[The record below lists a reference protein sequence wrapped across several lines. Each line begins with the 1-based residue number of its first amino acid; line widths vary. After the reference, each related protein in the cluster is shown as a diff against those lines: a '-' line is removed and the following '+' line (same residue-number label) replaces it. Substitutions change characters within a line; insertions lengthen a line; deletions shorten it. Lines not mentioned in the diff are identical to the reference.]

1 LLKKS
6 PSRWRKTDL
15 HLHSNKSD
23 GEYPPRELVRL
34 VHEAGVGVMA
44 LTDHDSAGGLAEA
57 DAAAAEYGDMVFI
70 PGIETTTL
78 HAHEQHILG
87 YYIDYEG
94 ENLRAFSERL
104 IAMRRTRAE
113 NILEYLRGRDV
124 ILGKEREDALMNAAY
139 IGRPQIA
146 AAIVDAGYAEDPSDA
161 FARYLSGP
169 EFRKL
174 PRPKPTAE
182 ESIASIRA
190 CGGAAVLAHPASLR
204 LGDAE
209 LEKHAGDLKS
219 MGLAGM
225 ECHYGEYDA
234 AQTQRYIAIADSLGL
249 IVTGGSD
256 FHGPHVKAGME
267 IGTGRDG
274 RLNFHDAEVA
284 ERLRAAAQR

>member
-1 LLKKS
+1 
-6 PSRWRKTDL
+6 
-15 HLHSNKSD
+15 
-23 GEYPPRELVRL
+23 
-34 VHEAGVGVMA
+34 MA
-44 LTDHDSAGGLAEA
+44 LTDHDSADGLAEA
-57 DAAAAEYGDMVFI
+57 DAAAAEYKDMVFI
-70 PGIETTTL
+70 PGIETTTQ

-124 ILGKEREDALMNAAY
+124 ILGKEREDALVDAPY

-146 AAIVDAGYAEDPSDA
+146 AAIVDAGYAEDRSDA
-161 FARYLSGP
+161 FARYLTGP
-169 EFRKL
+169 EFDKV

-182 ESIASIRA
+182 ESIAGIRSS
-190 CGGAAVLAHPASLR
+190 GGVAVLAHPASLR
-204 LGDAE
+204 LDDAD
-209 LEKHAGDLKS
+209 LEKHAGDLKG

-256 FHGPHVKAGME
+256 FHGPEAKAGLE

-274 RLNFHDAEVA
+274 RLNFRDAEVA
-284 ERLRAAAQR
+284 ERLLAAAQRSST